1 MSAPT
6 APSRLTPQEAALR
19 GASLAF
25 QKQQQQ
31 QQQTGN
37 GGGGGNNNNGRL
49 SRQTTGSV
57 SGSTGGGGGRISR
70 QTTGSVAGDERER
83 ERQALFLPPSN
94 SADQLGWG
102 DGGGGGG
109 PYHQYHHHHN
119 QHLAPPGARAA
130 GAVDPKSAS
139 FIAATLAAS
148 RSASPASRV
157 GGGVGG
163 ENGAGGR
170 VRRSPLREPVDVSS
184 RRSSAAGQDAEEGQ
198 RADTT
203 SLRPAMS
210 LISLFESQR
219 RAEGDAAQAGGRRQQ
234 QQQQLRSTRSEAR
247 LGRGADEDE
256 NREGLRAK
264 SRPSPKP
271 KPKVKA
277 KPKVQQV
284 SRREETPPPPVFRRA
299 DTEIVSPRPRRPE
312 KKPALE
318 EATSVS
324 TEPNENP
331 NVSIREVSKAKP
343 KKPKPRAVVARSE
356 GAANPGQEENETIS
370 APTKTRPPAPR
381 KSGDLSGRVPFEL
394 RTQNERRLAEAPSTD
409 GQVESKTASTEDVT
423 DARPPTADSKSSND
437 SFVSAS
443 SVPTRDETDSL
454 LTVRSPTPSSLTPR
468 LRPTRPMSTQPQT
481 PVLPL
486 RRSAT
491 GSSSQLPLDSLSDA
505 IMAGALASARHTPVP
520 PAPGSAG
527 RTPPPPVPPS
537 RRSNNNNKQQKGS
550 SRRSSPHR
558 MKHTLRQPHSLSDDE
573 EARRPHNRHHHRG
586 KPGGGGLH
594 SKKHAHHEG
603 SRRRWREEITE
614 REKKRYEAVWASNRG
629 LFLVRAAP
637 GPTTAA
643 PVVRDEG
650 YEARSELVA
659 SVVVRDLWTRSR
671 LPAAELAEVWDLVY
685 GQGQRRRALAPG
697 LPPGYGHAAL
707 DKQEFVVGMWLIDQR
722 LRGRK
727 IPPRVGESVWESA
740 KGLRVLE
747 PEKHGHG
754 HGHKG
759 KGKGK

>member
-31 QQQTGN
+31 QTGN
-37 GGGGGNNNNGRL
+37 GGGGNNNNGRL

-57 SGSTGGGGGRISR
+57 NGSTGGGGRISR

-94 SADQLGWG
+94 SADQQGWG
-102 DGGGGGG
+102 DGGGGS
-109 PYHQYHHHHN
+109 YHHYQHHHN

-157 GGGVGG
+157 SDGVGG
-163 ENGAGGR
+163 ENGAGGG

-184 RRSSAAGQDAEEGQ
+184 RRSSAAGQDGEEGQ

-219 RAEGDAAQAGGRRQQ
+219 RAEGDAARAGGRRQQ
-234 QQQQLRSTRSEAR
+234 QQKLRPTRSEAR

-256 NREGLRAK
+256 DREDLRAK
-264 SRPSPKP
+264 PRPSPKP

-284 SRREETPPPPVFRRA
+284 SRREETPPPPVIRRA
-299 DTEIVSPRPRRPE
+299 DTEIVSPRPRRPQ
-312 KKPALE
+312 KKPTLE
-318 EATSVS
+318 DATAVS
-324 TEPNENP
+324 TEPNENSS
-331 NVSIREVSKAKP
+331 VSIKEVSKAKP
-343 KKPKPRAVVARSE
+343 KKPKPGAVVARSE
-356 GAANPGQEENETIS
+356 GAVTPGQEENETIPT
-370 APTKTRPPAPR
+370 PTKTRPPAPR
-381 KSGDLSGRVPFEL
+381 KSRDLSGRLPFKL
-394 RTQNERRLAEAPSTD
+394 RTQDASRPAEAPSTD
-409 GQVESKTASTEDVT
+409 GQVESKTASTEDMT
-423 DARPPTADSKSSND
+423 DARPATADSKSSND

-537 RRSNNNNKQQKGS
+537 RRSNNNNSRQQQKGSS

-558 MKHTLRQPHSLSDDE
+558 MKHTLRQPPSLSDDE

-629 LFLVRAAP
+629 LFLVGP
-637 GPTTAA
+637 GPTAAA

-659 SVVVRDLWTRSR
+659 SVVVRDLWARSR

-685 GQGQRRRALAPG
+685 GQGQRRRGLAPG
-697 LPPGYGHAAL
+697 PPPGYGHGAL

-727 IPPRVGESVWESA
+727 IPPRVGESVWDSA
-740 KGLRVLE
+740 KDLRVLE
-747 PEKHGHG
+747 PERHGHG